1 MSGMS
6 ALRPYRLLFNI
17 VSNENYVSF
26 IKIQIFYLIRVLLVC
41 R

>member
-26 IKIQIFYLIRVLLVC
+26 IKIQKYFI
-41 R
+41 